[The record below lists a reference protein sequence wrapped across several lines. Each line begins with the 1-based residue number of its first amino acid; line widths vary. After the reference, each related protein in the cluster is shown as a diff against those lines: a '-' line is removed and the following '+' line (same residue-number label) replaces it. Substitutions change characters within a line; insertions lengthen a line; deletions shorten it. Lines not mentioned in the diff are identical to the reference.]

1 MNYIDTNKIPEMLS
15 VRETAKRFH
24 LSEYCVRQL
33 VHNGQIIYIQP
44 GGPHAPIYVN
54 ADRLIEFLSGGDGNV

>member
-1 MNYIDTNKIPEMLS
+1 MNYIDTTKIPEMLS
-15 VRETAKRFH
+15 IRETAKRFG

-33 VHNGQIIYIQP
+33 VRTGQITYIQP

-54 ADRLIEFLSGGDGNV
+54 ADKLINFLSGGDGNV